1 GGRAP
6 ACFARGPGGG
16 SAMPRSTPRR
26 ACYAERRNEPRGAAA
41 NAAPFSAPPRVEGGG
56 DETRGRGR
64 AGGRARRAVAA
75 GRGDGDAGAPRLPSR
90 AGPARPPLPARAGC
104 GYRRATHRAARPLFL
119 PPLPAWSDP
128 TPGRLRTGRGDALSH
143 RC

>member
-1 GGRAP
+1 
-6 ACFARGPGGG
+6 
-16 SAMPRSTPRR
+16 MPRFTPRP
-26 ACYAERRNEPRGAAA
+26 ACYAERPNEPPGASG
-41 NAAPFSAPPRVEGGG
+41 NVEPFSDTPPADGAG
-56 DETRGRGR
+56 DGNQGRGR

-90 AGPARPPLPARAGC
+90 ARPARPPLPARAGC

-143 RC
+143 RGPGEV